1 MDLISNL
8 SKELLHEAIDQ
19 DSPDSATAE
28 RAKARIADVAGKL
41 REYVSAD
48 AEQRARASY
57 SNKGFP
63 VISFSD
69 PIPDG
74 YTLPQDL
81 GMEIMDVLR
90 ELSTMGITVHVFP
103 DELSVER
110 RYRQYIVDVC
120 KSAWTEGV
128 ARVSDR
134 LTEYLNSPPPP
145 TGG

>member
-1 MDLISNL
+1 MDLIENL
-8 SKELLHEAIDQ
+8 SREKLFEAIDQ
-19 DSPDSATAE
+19 DSPDAATAE
-28 RAKARIADVAGKL
+28 RAKARVDGVAGKL

-48 AEQRARASY
+48 AEQRARGSL
-57 SNKGFP
+57 NGFP
-63 VISFSD
+63 VVTFSD

-90 ELSTMGITVHVFP
+90 DLASMGVAIRCFP

-128 ARVSDR
+128 GRITDL
-134 LTEYLNSPPPP
+134 LTEYLNSPHTP
-145 TGG
+145 TGE